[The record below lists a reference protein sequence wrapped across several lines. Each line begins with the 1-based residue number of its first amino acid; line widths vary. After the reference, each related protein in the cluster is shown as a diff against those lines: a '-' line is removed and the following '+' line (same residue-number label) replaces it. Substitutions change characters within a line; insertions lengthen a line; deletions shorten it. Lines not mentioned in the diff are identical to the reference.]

1 VSRVVRRSLLV
12 GALALVAVPFSASV
26 AGGQAIPESA
36 VTVTVR
42 KVVVGS
48 GAPSSVT
55 VDCEADA
62 PSIDAIEG
70 VVLNFAAD
78 GSPVDTVP
86 AGAFDVVDGAF
97 TISGDTS
104 DESGRCTFTETS
116 TGGAASTS
124 FTCAYEFT
132 PVVKPVATQA
142 EQAGCL
148 EAAGV
153 GVGPVQVNYPGNDD
167 VEAQASTVVFT
178 NTFTAAPL
186 APLQPAAQVVA
197 KPAFTG

>member
-1 VSRVVRRSLLV
+1 VLV
-12 GALALVAVPFSASV
+12 GALALAAVPSTAYV

-36 VTVTVR
+36 ITITVE

-55 VDCEADA
+55 VDCETDA
-62 PSIDAIEG
+62 PSADAVEG

-86 AGAFDVVDGAF
+86 AGVFDVVDGAF
-97 TISGDTS
+97 TISGDNG
-104 DESGRCTFTETS
+104 DESGRCTFTETA

-132 PVVKPVATQA
+132 PVIHPTATQI
-142 EQAGCL
+142 EGAGCV
-148 EAAGV
+148 EEAGV

-167 VEAQASTVVFT
+167 VDEQASTVVFT

-186 APLQPAAQVVA
+186 EPLRPAAQVVA
-197 KPAFTG
+197 HPAFTG